1 MKCNILLRDWIVGI
15 INSILKHPL
24 DTPEWSVK
32 KYPIFIPRSEV
43 PPLEMTSSKQLTQ
56 IPCVSL
62 NEYLDELVWIFK
74 LPKVSIP
81 ILVNSGINQP
91 LSIPILAV
99 CESNKFVNIFTKNK
113 NISHYILKKKFC
125 SGQCPTVTTFLTYI
139 SPLIADTQLKTVS
152 TEFIDSSTSRQSQD
166 TEPSQLEKYLAK
178 HILDSTQRGMSTVL
192 LRMDESGVL
201 HDMKKIT
208 LEENIFSIRN
218 IVIKKPSQDYPLKS
232 EGHQNTNRPCSELT
246 RTKLKERLEG
256 KDADIV
262 ISEDDGN
269 NSFLQK
275 SGQDE
280 TTQNRRN
287 IPETSHKD
295 ETTEDN
301 TDMFDT
307 CHTEGQQTQD
317 NTHLSET
324 SEMRDEIKEDY
335 TEGETTQDGTHISET
350 SEMQDQT
357 EKQDQRETQDQTE
370 TQDQRETQDE
380 TEMQEEREMQDKRE
394 MEDQTET
401 QDETEIQFK
410 LQIKDPSHRQGSTTE
425 DQTNISHRE
434 DQKETAQG
442 QDPSHRQGSTTEDQT
457 NISHR
462 EDQKETAQG
471 QDPSHRQGSTT
482 EDQTNISH
490 REDQKETAQ
499 GQDPYYRQGSTTEDQ
514 TNISDIEDQK
524 ETAQG
529 QDPSHRQGSTTE
541 DQTNISHIEDQKE
554 TPQGQDPSH
563 RQGSTTEDRTKRSH
577 RENRKEKTQG
587 QVSDRQGSTTENNT
601 MVLDRED
608 GEETAEGQVSQGQ
621 GSTTEDNREIA
632 NRKDGKETGQGRV
645 SYSQG
650 STTEDNREI
659 TNRKDG
665 KEAAQGLLSHR
676 QASTTGDNREE
687 EGLKEKRG
695 IFVTQDNQLIPNRNK
710 DQDRFNNNS
719 TLAEDFRSSDSKEV
733 RTTNPGAMN
742 YNSTSQSTAQ
752 MNPYGNN
759 DNAFS
764 FPAANIHTSTPINEA
779 GSPFMDPM
787 MDNLYS
793 ENVMRNFSLQ
803 PAPSGNPTSTI
814 FGNANSILY
823 GMDNYLNDV
832 PQQGFHS
839 TEECNIGNN
848 IKIRISIDSKIP
860 VEISQEQEQHEHM
873 PSNSFCKPWQN
884 DTSLTNSLHH
894 GKEPST
900 DDKGIRRTSEIGIN
914 CKPYKINMKRHGK
927 YSFTK
932 TGDDKLPE
940 VQTPKERKQQRRDS
954 LDSCCQTPSD
964 WKEPTN
970 YDINNLL
977 QERSTEESTTNSR
990 KNNSTSFRVIDES
1003 RPIVQHIQQTKWK
1016 QVTTEEIKENQQ
1028 QTQRIKRKK
1037 AANESIK
1044 GNEVTSKSSERK
1056 PSMELKNKTFRKSEQ
1071 TERSRN
1077 RNDTLDKPKNQR
1089 SCNDRKNEA
1098 ATIKGASKRPD
1109 IRSRKTTN
1117 EDNNVTIDSTDDNDA
1132 DDEEDE
1138 SGNLQT
1144 NGETEPSDEEEINQF
1159 TSGEKQ
1165 FQETNN
1171 TDDSNDDYDAGSEE
1185 GGSVLNEDRGDQ
1197 QVEVQRDD
1205 EGTEEERDDQDQE
1218 EDDEG
1223 EDTESVKTYVKSIIP
1238 FDDDERNPHATSS
1251 PRGNITIMLHI
1262 FQ

>member
-56 IPCVSL
+56 IPCISL

-113 NISHYILKKKFC
+113 NISHYILKNKFC

-192 LRMDESGVL
+192 LRMDESGIL

-208 LEENIFSIRN
+208 IEENMFSLRN
-218 IVIKKPSQDYPLKS
+218 LVIKKPSQEYPLKS
-232 EGHQNTNRPCSELT
+232 EGHQNTTRPCSELT

-280 TTQNRRN
+280 TTQNSRK
-287 IPETSHKD
+287 IPETSLKD
-295 ETTEDN
+295 ETREDN
-301 TDMFDT
+301 TDMFDKF
-307 CHTEGQQTQD
+307 HTEGQETQD

-357 EKQDQRETQDQTE
+357 ETQDQTE
-370 TQDQRETQDE
+370 KQDQRETQDE
-380 TEMQEEREMQDKRE
+380 TETQEERETQDQREKQDETETQEERETQHQRE
-394 MEDQTET
+394 MQDQTET
-401 QDETEIQFK
+401 QEEREKQDQREKQDETEIQFK
-410 LQIKDPSHRQGSTTE
+410 LQIKDPSHMQGSTTK

-442 QDPSHRQGSTTEDQT
+442 QDPSHRPGSTTENQT

-462 EDQKETAQG
+462 EDEKETAQG
-471 QDPSHRQGSTT
+471 QNPSNRQ
-482 EDQTNISH
+482 
-490 REDQKETAQ
+490 R
-499 GQDPYYRQGSTTEDQ
+499 
-514 TNISDIEDQK
+514 
-524 ETAQG
+524 
-529 QDPSHRQGSTTE
+529 
-541 DQTNISHIEDQKE
+541 
-554 TPQGQDPSH
+554 
-563 RQGSTTEDRTKRSH
+563 
-577 RENRKEKTQG
+577 
-587 QVSDRQGSTTENNT
+587 STTENNR
-601 MVLDRED
+601 MVWDTEDRKERTQGEASHMESSTTEEKRKVFHTQDAKDGAQRQVYHRQRTPTEKNRMVSDTEDRKDTAQGRVSQGQGSSTENNRMVSDRED
-608 GEETAEGQVSQGQ
+608 GEETAEGQLSQGQ
-621 GSTTEDNREIA
+621 GSTTEDNREIG
-632 NRKDGKETGQGRV
+632 NRKDGKETGQGRI

-650 STTEDNREI
+650 STIKDNREI

-676 QASTTGDNREE
+676 QDSTTGHNREE

-695 IFVTQDNQLIPNRNK
+695 IFVTEDNQLIPNRNK
-710 DQDRFNNNS
+710 DEDRFNNNS
-719 TLAEDFRSSDSKEV
+719 TLAENFRSSDSKEV

-752 MNPYGNN
+752 MNPFGNN
-759 DNAFS
+759 PTAFL
-764 FPAANIHTSTPINEA
+764 FPPPNIHTSTPINEA
-779 GSPFMDPM
+779 GFPFMDPM

-823 GMDNYLNDV
+823 GMDNYVNDV
-832 PQQGFHS
+832 PQQGFYS

-884 DTSLTNSLHH
+884 DTTLTNSLHH
-894 GKEPST
+894 GKDPST
-900 DDKGIRRTSEIGIN
+900 DDKGIQRTSEIGIN

-932 TGDDKLPE
+932 AGDDKLPE
-940 VQTPKERKQQRRDS
+940 VETPKEIKQQRRDS

-977 QERSTEESTTNSR
+977 QDASTEESTTNSI

-1003 RPIVQHIQQTKWK
+1003 RPIVEHIQQTKWK
-1016 QVTTEEIKENQQ
+1016 QVTTEEIKDNQQ
-1028 QTQRIKRKK
+1028 HTQRIKWKK
-1037 AANESIK
+1037 ATNESIK
-1044 GNEVTSKSSERK
+1044 GNEVTSKSSDRK
-1056 PSMELKNKTFRKSEQ
+1056 PSMELKDKTFRKSEETQ
-1071 TERSRN
+1071 TSRN
-1077 RNDTLDKPKNQR
+1077 RSDTLDKPKNQR

-1109 IRSRKTTN
+1109 RRSRITTK
-1117 EDNNVTIDSTDDNDA
+1117 EYNNVTIDSTDDNDA

-1138 SGNLQT
+1138 YANLQT
-1144 NGETEPSDEEEINQF
+1144 NEETEESSDEGEINEI
-1159 TSGEKQ
+1159 TSGQKH
-1165 FQETNN
+1165 FQQTNN
-1171 TDDSNDDYDAGSEE
+1171 TDDSNDDSEAGSEE
-1185 GGSVLNEDRGDQ
+1185 EEGKVLNDDKGDG

-1205 EGTEEERDDQDQE
+1205 EPAEEE
-1218 EDDEG
+1218 
-1223 EDTESVKTYVKSIIP
+1223 
-1238 FDDDERNPHATSS
+1238 
-1251 PRGNITIMLHI
+1251 
-1262 FQ
+1262 

>member
-1 MKCNILLRDWIVGI
+1 MKCNILLRHWIVGI

-152 TEFIDSSTSRQSQD
+152 TEFINSSTSRQSQD

-178 HILDSTQRGMSTVL
+178 HILDSTQGGMSTVL

-208 LEENIFSIRN
+208 LEENIFSLRN
-218 IVIKKPSQDYPLKS
+218 LVIKKPSQDYPLKS
-232 EGHQNTNRPCSELT
+232 EGHQNTTRPCSELT
-246 RTKLKERLEG
+246 RMKLKERLEG

-280 TTQNRRN
+280 TTQNSRN
-287 IPETSHKD
+287 IPEKSPKD

-307 CHTEGQQTQD
+307 FHTEGQETQD

-335 TEGETTQDGTHISET
+335 TEGETTQDRTHISET

-357 EKQDQRETQDQTE
+357 ETQDQTEKQDQRETQDETETQEEREMQEQRETQDQTE
-370 TQDQRETQDE
+370 TQEERETQD
-380 TEMQEEREMQDKRE
+380 QRER
-394 MEDQTET
+394 

-410 LQIKDPSHRQGSTTE
+410 LQIKDPSHMQGSTTE

-442 QDPSHRQGSTTEDQT
+442 QDPSHRPGSTTENQT

-462 EDQKETAQG
+462 EDEKETGQG
-471 QDPSHRQGSTT
+471 QNASNRQ
-482 EDQTNISH
+482 
-490 REDQKETAQ
+490 R
-499 GQDPYYRQGSTTEDQ
+499 
-514 TNISDIEDQK
+514 
-524 ETAQG
+524 
-529 QDPSHRQGSTTE
+529 
-541 DQTNISHIEDQKE
+541 
-554 TPQGQDPSH
+554 
-563 RQGSTTEDRTKRSH
+563 
-577 RENRKEKTQG
+577 
-587 QVSDRQGSTTENNT
+587 STTENNR
-601 MVLDRED
+601 MVWDTEDRKERTQGEASHMESSTTEEKRKVFHTQDAKDGAQRQVYHRQGTPTEKNRMVSDTEDRKDTAQGRVSQGQGSSTENNRMVSDRED
-608 GEETAEGQVSQGQ
+608 GEETAQGRVSQGQ
-621 GSTTEDNREIA
+621 GSTIEDNRMVSDRE
-632 NRKDGKETGQGRV
+632 DGEETAQGRI
-645 SYSQG
+645 SDREG
-650 STTEDNREI
+650 SNTD
-659 TNRKDG
+659 
-665 KEAAQGLLSHR
+665 
-676 QASTTGDNREE
+676 DNREE
-687 EGLKEKRG
+687 KGFKENRG
-695 IFVTQDNQLIPNRNK
+695 ISVKEHNQLIPDRNK
-710 DQDRFNNNS
+710 EDDRFNNN
-719 TLAEDFRSSDSKEV
+719 TTVAEDFRSSDTKEV
-733 RTTNPGAMN
+733 RTTNPGAIN
-742 YNSTSQSTAQ
+742 YQSTSQSTAQ

-759 DNAFS
+759 HTAS
-764 FPAANIHTSTPINEA
+764 WFPPTNMHTSTPINEA
-779 GSPFMDPM
+779 SFPFMDPM

-823 GMDNYLNDV
+823 GMDNYGNDV
-832 PQQGFHS
+832 PQQSFHS

-860 VEISQEQEQHEHM
+860 VEISQEQEQHGHM
-873 PSNSFCKPWQN
+873 TSKIFCKPWQN
-884 DTSLTNSLHH
+884 DSTLTNSLDH
-894 GKEPST
+894 GKDPST
-900 DDKGIRRTSEIGIN
+900 DDKGIRGTSEIGIN

-940 VQTPKERKQQRRDS
+940 VETPKGRKQERRDS
-954 LDSCCQTPSD
+954 LDSCCQTPID
-964 WKEPTN
+964 WKEQRT

-977 QERSTEESTTNSR
+977 QDTSTEKSTKDSR
-990 KNNSTSFRVIDES
+990 KKNLTSLHLIEES
-1003 RPIVQHIQQTKWK
+1003 RPIKEHIQQTKWK
-1016 QVTTEEIKENQQ
+1016 QVSTEEIKENQQ
-1028 QTQRIKRKK
+1028 ETQSIKWKK
-1037 AANESIK
+1037 ATNEYIK
-1044 GNEVTSKSSERK
+1044 GKEVISKSSERK
-1056 PSMELKNKTFRKSEQ
+1056 PSLELKKKTFRRSGE
-1071 TERSRN
+1071 TETSRK
-1077 RNDTLDKPKNQR
+1077 RNDTLDKAK
-1089 SCNDRKNEA
+1089 
-1098 ATIKGASKRPD
+1098 
-1109 IRSRKTTN
+1109 
-1117 EDNNVTIDSTDDNDA
+1117 
-1132 DDEEDE
+1132 
-1138 SGNLQT
+1138 
-1144 NGETEPSDEEEINQF
+1144 
-1159 TSGEKQ
+1159 
-1165 FQETNN
+1165 
-1171 TDDSNDDYDAGSEE
+1171 
-1185 GGSVLNEDRGDQ
+1185 
-1197 QVEVQRDD
+1197 
-1205 EGTEEERDDQDQE
+1205 
-1218 EDDEG
+1218 
-1223 EDTESVKTYVKSIIP
+1223 
-1238 FDDDERNPHATSS
+1238 ERNK
-1251 PRGNITIMLHI
+1251 LE
-1262 FQ
+1262 

>member
-1 MKCNILLRDWIVGI
+1 MKCNILLRHWIVGI

-152 TEFIDSSTSRQSQD
+152 TEFINSSTSRQSQD

-178 HILDSTQRGMSTVL
+178 HILDSTQGGMSTVL

-208 LEENIFSIRN
+208 LEENIFSLRN
-218 IVIKKPSQDYPLKS
+218 LVIKKPSQDYPLKS
-232 EGHQNTNRPCSELT
+232 EGHQNTTRPCSELT
-246 RTKLKERLEG
+246 RMKLKERLEG

-280 TTQNRRN
+280 TTQNSRN
-287 IPETSHKD
+287 IPEKSPKD

-307 CHTEGQQTQD
+307 FHTEGQETQD

-335 TEGETTQDGTHISET
+335 TEGETTQDRTHISET

-357 EKQDQRETQDQTE
+357 ETQDQTEKQDQRETQDETETQEEREMQEQRETQDQTE
-370 TQDQRETQDE
+370 TQEERETQD
-380 TEMQEEREMQDKRE
+380 QRER
-394 MEDQTET
+394 

-410 LQIKDPSHRQGSTTE
+410 LQIKDPSHMQGSTTE

-434 DQKETAQG
+434 DEKETAQG
-442 QDPSHRQGSTTEDQT
+442 QDPSHRPGSTTENQT

-462 EDQKETAQG
+462 EDEKETGQG
-471 QDPSHRQGSTT
+471 QNASNRQ
-482 EDQTNISH
+482 
-490 REDQKETAQ
+490 R
-499 GQDPYYRQGSTTEDQ
+499 
-514 TNISDIEDQK
+514 
-524 ETAQG
+524 
-529 QDPSHRQGSTTE
+529 
-541 DQTNISHIEDQKE
+541 
-554 TPQGQDPSH
+554 
-563 RQGSTTEDRTKRSH
+563 
-577 RENRKEKTQG
+577 
-587 QVSDRQGSTTENNT
+587 STTENNR
-601 MVLDRED
+601 MVWDTEDRKERTQGEASHMESSTTEEKRKVFHTQDAKDGAQRQVYHRQGTPTEKNRMVSDTEDRKDTAQGRVSQGQGSSTENNRMVSDRED
-608 GEETAEGQVSQGQ
+608 GEETAQGRVSQGQ
-621 GSTTEDNREIA
+621 GSTIEDNRMVSDRE
-632 NRKDGKETGQGRV
+632 DGEETAQGRI
-645 SYSQG
+645 SDREG
-650 STTEDNREI
+650 SNTD
-659 TNRKDG
+659 
-665 KEAAQGLLSHR
+665 
-676 QASTTGDNREE
+676 DNREE
-687 EGLKEKRG
+687 KGFKENRG
-695 IFVTQDNQLIPNRNK
+695 ISVKEHNQLIPDRNK
-710 DQDRFNNNS
+710 EDDRFNNNS
-719 TLAEDFRSSDSKEV
+719 TVAEDFRSSDTKEV
-733 RTTNPGAMN
+733 RTTNPGAIN
-742 YNSTSQSTAQ
+742 YQSTSQSTAQ

-759 DNAFS
+759 HTAS
-764 FPAANIHTSTPINEA
+764 WFPPTNMHTSTPINEA
-779 GSPFMDPM
+779 SFPFMDPM

-823 GMDNYLNDV
+823 GMDNYGNDV
-832 PQQGFHS
+832 PQQSFHS

-860 VEISQEQEQHEHM
+860 VEISQEQEQHGHM
-873 PSNSFCKPWQN
+873 SSNSFCKPWQN
-884 DTSLTNSLHH
+884 DSTLTNSLHH
-894 GKEPST
+894 GKDPST
-900 DDKGIRRTSEIGIN
+900 DDKGIRGTSEIGIN
-914 CKPYKINMKRHGK
+914 CKPYKVNMNRHGK

-940 VQTPKERKQQRRDS
+940 VETPKKRRDS
-954 LDSCCQTPSD
+954 LDSCCQTPID
-964 WKEPTN
+964 WKEQRT

-977 QERSTEESTTNSR
+977 QDTSTEKSTKDSR
-990 KNNSTSFRVIDES
+990 KKNLTSLHLIEES
-1003 RPIVQHIQQTKWK
+1003 RPIKEHIQQTKWK
-1016 QVTTEEIKENQQ
+1016 QVSTEEIKENQQ
-1028 QTQRIKRKK
+1028 ETQSIKWKK
-1037 AANESIK
+1037 ATNEYIK
-1044 GNEVTSKSSERK
+1044 GKEVISKSSERK
-1056 PSMELKNKTFRKSEQ
+1056 PSLELKKKTFRRSGE
-1071 TERSRN
+1071 TETSRK
-1077 RNDTLDKPKNQR
+1077 RNDTLDKAKNEI
-1089 SCNDRKNEA
+1089 SWNDRKNEV
-1098 ATIKGASKRPD
+1098 ATIKGASKRRD
-1109 IRSRKTTN
+1109 RRSRITRN

-1138 SGNLQT
+1138 SANLQT
-1144 NGETEPSDEEEINQF
+1144 NEETEQPSDEEEINQF
-1159 TSGEKQ
+1159 TSSDKQ

-1171 TDDSNDDYDAGSEE
+1171 TEESNDDSDDGSEE
-1185 GGSVLNEDRGDQ
+1185 GGSVRNEDRGDR
-1197 QVEVQRDD
+1197 QVGVKSDD
-1205 EGTEEERDDQDQE
+1205 EAAEEERDDQDEEEE
-1218 EDDEG
+1218 EDDDG
-1223 EDTESVKTYVKSIIP
+1223 EETQSIKTYVKSTIR
-1238 FDDDERNPHATSS
+1238 FDDDDKRNPHATSS
-1251 PRGNITIMLHI
+1251 PKGNITIMLQIIQSYCCTILYSVPKHQI
-1262 FQ
+1262 

>member
-1 MKCNILLRDWIVGI
+1 MKCNILLRHWIVGI

-152 TEFIDSSTSRQSQD
+152 TEFINSSTSRQSQD

-178 HILDSTQRGMSTVL
+178 HILDSTQGGMSTVL

-208 LEENIFSIRN
+208 LEENIFSLRN

-232 EGHQNTNRPCSELT
+232 EGHQNTTRPCSELT
-246 RTKLKERLEG
+246 RMKIKERLEG

-280 TTQNRRN
+280 TTQNSRN
-287 IPETSHKD
+287 IPEKSPKD

-307 CHTEGQQTQD
+307 FHTEGQETQD

-335 TEGETTQDGTHISET
+335 TEGETTQDRTHISET

-357 EKQDQRETQDQTE
+357 ETQDQTEKQDQRETQDETETQEEREMQEQRETQDQTE
-370 TQDQRETQDE
+370 TQEERETQD
-380 TEMQEEREMQDKRE
+380 QRER
-394 MEDQTET
+394 

-410 LQIKDPSHRQGSTTE
+410 LQIKDPSHMQGSTTE

-434 DQKETAQG
+434 DQKETTQG
-442 QDPSHRQGSTTEDQT
+442 QDPSHRPGSTTENQT

-462 EDQKETAQG
+462 EDEKETGQG
-471 QDPSHRQGSTT
+471 QNASNRQ
-482 EDQTNISH
+482 
-490 REDQKETAQ
+490 R
-499 GQDPYYRQGSTTEDQ
+499 
-514 TNISDIEDQK
+514 
-524 ETAQG
+524 
-529 QDPSHRQGSTTE
+529 
-541 DQTNISHIEDQKE
+541 
-554 TPQGQDPSH
+554 
-563 RQGSTTEDRTKRSH
+563 
-577 RENRKEKTQG
+577 
-587 QVSDRQGSTTENNT
+587 STTENNR
-601 MVLDRED
+601 MVWDTEDRKERTQGEASHMESSTTEEKRKVFHTQDAKDGAQCQVYHRQGTPTEKNRMVSDTEDRKDTAQGRVSQGQGSSTENNRMVSDRED
-608 GEETAEGQVSQGQ
+608 GEETAQGRVSQGQ
-621 GSTTEDNREIA
+621 GSTIEDNRMVSDRE
-632 NRKDGKETGQGRV
+632 DGEETAQGRI
-645 SYSQG
+645 SDREG
-650 STTEDNREI
+650 SNTD
-659 TNRKDG
+659 
-665 KEAAQGLLSHR
+665 
-676 QASTTGDNREE
+676 DNREE
-687 EGLKEKRG
+687 KGFKENRG
-695 IFVTQDNQLIPNRNK
+695 ISVKEHNQLIPDRNK
-710 DQDRFNNNS
+710 EDDRFNNNS
-719 TLAEDFRSSDSKEV
+719 TVAEDFRSSDTKEV
-733 RTTNPGAMN
+733 RTTNPGAIN
-742 YNSTSQSTAQ
+742 YQSTSQSTAQ

-759 DNAFS
+759 HTAS
-764 FPAANIHTSTPINEA
+764 WFPPTNMHTSTPINEA
-779 GSPFMDPM
+779 SFPFMHPM

-823 GMDNYLNDV
+823 GMDNYGNDV
-832 PQQGFHS
+832 PQQSFHS

-860 VEISQEQEQHEHM
+860 VEISQEQEQHGHM
-873 PSNSFCKPWQN
+873 SSNSFCKPWQN
-884 DTSLTNSLHH
+884 DSTLTNSLHH
-894 GKEPST
+894 GKDPST
-900 DDKGIRRTSEIGIN
+900 DDKGIRGTSEIGIN
-914 CKPYKINMKRHGK
+914 CKPYKVNMNRHGK

-940 VQTPKERKQQRRDS
+940 VETPKKRRDS
-954 LDSCCQTPSD
+954 LDSCCQTPID
-964 WKEPTN
+964 WKEQRT

-977 QERSTEESTTNSR
+977 QDTSTEKSTKDSR
-990 KNNSTSFRVIDES
+990 KKNLTSLHLIEES
-1003 RPIVQHIQQTKWK
+1003 RPIKEHIQQTKWK
-1016 QVTTEEIKENQQ
+1016 QVSTEEIKENQQ
-1028 QTQRIKRKK
+1028 ETHSIKWKK
-1037 AANESIK
+1037 ATNEYIK
-1044 GNEVTSKSSERK
+1044 GKEVISKSSERK
-1056 PSMELKNKTFRKSEQ
+1056 PSLELKKKTFRRSGE
-1071 TERSRN
+1071 TETSRK
-1077 RNDTLDKPKNQR
+1077 RNDTLDKAKNEI
-1089 SCNDRKNEA
+1089 SWNDRKNEV
-1098 ATIKGASKRPD
+1098 ATIKGASKRRD
-1109 IRSRKTTN
+1109 RRSRITRN
-1117 EDNNVTIDSTDDNDA
+1117 EDNNVTIDRTDDNDA

-1138 SGNLQT
+1138 SANLQT
-1144 NGETEPSDEEEINQF
+1144 NEETEQPSDEEEINQF
-1159 TSGEKQ
+1159 TSSDKQ

-1171 TDDSNDDYDAGSEE
+1171 TEESNDDSDDGSEE
-1185 GGSVLNEDRGDQ
+1185 GGSVRNEDRGDR
-1197 QVEVQRDD
+1197 QVGVKSDD
-1205 EGTEEERDDQDQE
+1205 EAAEEERDDQDE
-1218 EDDEG
+1218 E
-1223 EDTESVKTYVKSIIP
+1223 
-1238 FDDDERNPHATSS
+1238 
-1251 PRGNITIMLHI
+1251 
-1262 FQ
+1262 